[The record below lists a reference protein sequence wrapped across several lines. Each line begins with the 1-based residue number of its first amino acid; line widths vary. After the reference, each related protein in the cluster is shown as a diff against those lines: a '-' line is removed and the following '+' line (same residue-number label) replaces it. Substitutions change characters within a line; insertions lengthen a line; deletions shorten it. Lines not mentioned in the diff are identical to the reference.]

1 MRQYAKRSGDYII
14 LFFLV
19 HDRSSGDHI
28 RPRKTANIF
37 FKNAHD
43 PAASI
48 TRWRVWIP
56 YLMLV
61 LSMV

>member
-43 PAASI
+43 PAAI
-48 TRWRVWIP
+48 MTPREAGIP
-56 YLMLV
+56 YSMLA